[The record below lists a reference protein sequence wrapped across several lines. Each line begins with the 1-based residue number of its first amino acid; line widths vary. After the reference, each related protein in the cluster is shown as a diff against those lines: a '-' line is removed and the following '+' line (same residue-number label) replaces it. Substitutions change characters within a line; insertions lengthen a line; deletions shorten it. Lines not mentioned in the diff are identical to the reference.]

1 MVPSTIAL
9 TGATGYIG
17 GALAERLV
25 ERGHRLRALVR
36 PTSRTERLERLGA
49 QLVVGDLGDAAA
61 LERLA
66 RGCDLVVHAA
76 AELDFDAPLA
86 SMAATNVAGSER
98 LAEAVARAGVGRLL
112 AFSSIAAYGGSP
124 PDGSPAGE
132 DAAIQRPAPSNY
144 AATKLAGQEALE
156 RAAATLSL
164 RLEQVHPSLVY
175 GPPAKRGGANGLLRL
190 IARGQMPA
198 IVGADR
204 LASWIFLE
212 DLVEAVTRLIER
224 GEGPTKLLLA
234 GEAVTVHDLVTKVC
248 RLAGRPAP
256 RLSLPLPLA
265 KVLAAALG
273 PLFRLGG
280 HRSPLSLEQLR
291 NLSRHWNFDDAA
303 AQRLL
308 DWKPRGLDAGL
319 PPTIDHLLARVPRAA
334 GPSS

>member
-25 ERGHRLRALVR
+25 ARGHRVRALVR

-49 QLVVGDLGDAAA
+49 SLAVGDLADTAA
-61 LERLA
+61 LERFA
-66 RGCDLVVHAA
+66 HGSDIVVHAA

-86 SMAATNVAGSER
+86 AMTATNVTGSER
-98 LAEAVARAGVGRLL
+98 LAEAVSRAGVVRLV

-124 PDGSPAGE
+124 ADGSPATEG
-132 DAAIQRPAPSNY
+132 ASILRPLPSNY

-156 RAAATLSL
+156 HAAAALGL

-175 GPPAKRGGANGLLRL
+175 GPPAKRGGANGLLRQ

-204 LASWIFLE
+204 LASWIYLE
-212 DLVEAVTRLIER
+212 DLVDAVARLIEMDDAPKR
-224 GEGPTKLLLA
+224 LLLA
-234 GEAVTVHDLVTKVC
+234 GEAVTVRELVTKVC
-248 RLAGRPAP
+248 RLAGRPVP

-265 KVLAAALG
+265 KALAAALG
-273 PLFRLGG
+273 PLFRFGG
-280 HRSPLSLEQLR
+280 RRSPLSLEQLR
-291 NLSRHWNFDDAA
+291 NLARHWNFDDSAA
-303 AQRLL
+303 RQLL
-308 DWKPRGLDAGL
+308 DWQPRPLDAGL
-319 PPTIDHLLARVPRAA
+319 PPTIDHLLSRTHRAA
-334 GPSS
+334 